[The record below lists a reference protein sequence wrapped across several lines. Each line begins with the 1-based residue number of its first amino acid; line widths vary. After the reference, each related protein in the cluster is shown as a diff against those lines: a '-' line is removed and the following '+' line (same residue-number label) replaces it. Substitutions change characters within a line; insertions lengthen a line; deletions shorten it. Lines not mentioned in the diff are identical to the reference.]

1 MPADI
6 ATHSPVSAAPV
17 RRNGRGWREWTPT
30 LTLGAILA
38 YLVVA
43 PLAALIISSLRPTG
57 FPLDDG
63 WTLGNYVKAYG
74 NVEFLSLLS
83 NTVVFA
89 VGATVVAV
97 STALLLAWVLERTD
111 VPGRAA
117 FRVMVLIPIAI
128 PPLLLALGWALLGNP
143 RNGLINQ
150 ILRPFLDGPLL
161 NPYTMTGMILLQGLS
176 LVPTAF
182 LIVAPTL
189 RNLDP
194 SMEEAARTCG
204 AGFLKTVTRTVLP
217 MIAPALATAGI
228 IILIACFVLFDIPGA
243 LGMPSRIYVL
253 STRVFY
259 LMNNSPT
266 GAPLYGE
273 VSALAML
280 FLAMLL
286 AMGWAYRRMTS
297 QSRRF
302 VTVTGKAF
310 RPRMYSLGRWKWAV
324 TALLGLYVLVAL
336 LLPLGVLAWM
346 SFLPYPTAPTL
357 DSFSLL
363 TVENHAGL
371 FESDIFVG
379 SVANS
384 LIVAVVAATLVTIL
398 GGLVSWMVVRSRLPG
413 RVFIDNLAFIPL
425 AIPGVMIGVALIYV
439 YLALG
444 SAVPIY
450 GTIWIIVAGYLT
462 QYLPYGAR
470 LAGNVMLQLH
480 NELEEAG
487 RTSGGSPAKVM
498 LRITLPIVLPALLGV
513 WVWVASHYLRELSTA
528 LMLQGNDNS
537 VVTTLLWDAWAGGD
551 VTRSAAI
558 GIWLIVGTS
567 SLLLLWQVVSRL
579 TARTSKT

>member
-1 MPADI
+1 MSANI
-6 ATHSPVSAAPV
+6 ATNPGLAGGPAP
-17 RRNGRGWREWTPT
+17 RKSRSWAEWTPT
-30 LTLGAILA
+30 LVLGAILV
-38 YLVVA
+38 YLVIA
-43 PLAALIISSLRPTG
+43 PLGSLVLSSLRPTG
-57 FPLDDG
+57 FPLDPG
-63 WTLGNYVKAYG
+63 LTLENYAKAYG
-74 NVEFLSLLS
+74 NAEFVSLFL
-83 NTVVFA
+83 NTVFFA
-89 VGATVVAV
+89 IGGTVVAV
-97 STALLLAWVLERTD
+97 LAALLLSWCLERTD
-111 VPGRAA
+111 VPMRAT
-117 FRVMVLIPIAI
+117 FRVLVLIPIAI
-128 PPLLLALGWALLGNP
+128 PPLLLALGWAMLANP

-150 ILRPFLDGPLL
+150 LLRPLFDGPLL
-161 NPYTMTGMILLQGLS
+161 NPYGMMGMILIQGLS

-194 SMEEAARTCG
+194 SLEEAARASG
-204 AGFLKTVTRTVLP
+204 AGFIKTIWRVVLP
-217 MIAPALATAGI
+217 MIMPAIATAGI

-286 AMGWAYRRMTS
+286 AMGWAYRRLTA
-297 QSRRF
+297 QARRF

-310 RPRMYSLGRWKWAV
+310 RPRMYKLGGWKWGV
-324 TALLGLYVLVAL
+324 FALLGLYVMASLV
-336 LLPLGVLAWM
+336 LPLGVLAWM
-346 SFLPYPTAPTL
+346 SLLPYPTAPTA
-357 DSFSLL
+357 DSLSLL
-363 TVENHAGL
+363 TLENHVEL
-371 FESDIFVG
+371 LSSKTFTKSIT
-379 SVANS
+379 NS
-384 LIVAVVAATLVTIL
+384 AIVAIVAATLVTII

-413 RVFIDNLAFIPL
+413 RAVIDNLAFIPL

-444 SAVPIY
+444 PLVPIY

-470 LAGNVMLQLH
+470 LAGNVMLQMH
-480 NELEEAG
+480 NELEEAA
-487 RTSGGSPAKVM
+487 RTSGATPLKVM

-513 WVWVASHYLRELSTA
+513 WVWVASHSLRELSTA
-528 LMLQGNDNS
+528 LMLQGYDNS

-558 GIWLIVGTS
+558 GMWLIIATS
-567 SLLLLWQVVSRL
+567 ALLLVWQVVTRL
-579 TARTSKT
+579 TTRTPGN

>member
-1 MPADI
+1 MSANI
-6 ATHSPVSAAPV
+6 ATHSPVSAVPV
-17 RRNGRGWREWTPT
+17 RRSGRSWTDWMPT
-30 LTLGAILA
+30 LALGAILV
-38 YLVVA
+38 YLVIA
-43 PLAALIISSLRPTG
+43 PLAALVISSLRPTG
-57 FPLDDG
+57 FPLDPG
-63 WTLGNYVKAYG
+63 WTLENYVKAYG

-89 VGATVVAV
+89 FGATAVAV
-97 STALLLAWVLERTD
+97 FTALLLAWSVERTD

-117 FRVMVLIPIAI
+117 FRVMVLVPIAI

-150 ILRPFLDGPLL
+150 MLRPLLDGPLL
-161 NPYTMTGMILLQGLS
+161 NPYGMTGMILVQGLS

-182 LIVAPTL
+182 LIIAPTL

-194 SMEEAARTCG
+194 SLEEAARASG
-204 AGFLKTVTRTVLP
+204 AGFLRAVTRTVLP
-217 MIAPALATAGI
+217 MISPALATAGI

-286 AMGWAYRRMTS
+286 AMGWGYRRMTA

-310 RPRMYSLGRWKWAV
+310 RPRMYHLGRWRWAV
-324 TALLGLYVLVAL
+324 CALLALYVLVAL
-336 LLPLGVLAWM
+336 LLPLGVLVWM
-346 SFLPYPTAPTL
+346 SLLPYPTAPTL
-357 DSFSLL
+357 DSLALL
-363 TVENHAGL
+363 TLDTHAGL
-371 FESDIFVG
+371 FESDVFTG
-379 SVANS
+379 SVVNS
-384 LIVAVVAATLVTIL
+384 LVVAVAAATLVTVV

-413 RVFIDNLAFIPL
+413 RAVIDNLAFIPL

-450 GTIWIIVAGYLT
+450 GTIWIIVAGYVT
-462 QYLPYGAR
+462 QYLPYGSR

-480 NELEEAG
+480 AELEEAG
-487 RTSGGSPAKVM
+487 RTSGAPPFKVL

-513 WVWVASHYLRELSTA
+513 WVWVASHALRELSTA
-528 LMLQGNDNS
+528 LMLQGYDNA

-558 GIWLIVGTS
+558 GVWLIIGTS
-567 SLLLLWQVVSRL
+567 SLLLLWQAVARL
-579 TARTSKT
+579 TTRTPSN